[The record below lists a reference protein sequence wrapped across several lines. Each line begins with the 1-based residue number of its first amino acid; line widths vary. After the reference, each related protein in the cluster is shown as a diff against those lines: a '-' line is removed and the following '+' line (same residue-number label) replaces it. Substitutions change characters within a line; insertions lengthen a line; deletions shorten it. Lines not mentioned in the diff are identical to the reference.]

1 MTSPFGLIL
10 SSVFMCHF
18 ENISLENCRAHF
30 KPILKA
36 GSLMRHFYSFKQ
48 RCKNVEKFKNYL
60 NKQHKNITFTSE
72 IEEYGLLSFMDI
84 TITAENNKL
93 VTSVYRKPTFGG
105 VFTNSTHK
113 RGLI

>member
-1 MTSPFGLIL
+1 M
-10 SSVFMCHF
+10 
-18 ENISLENCRAHF
+18 SLCA
-30 KPILKA
+30 ILKIFHWKTVA
-36 GSLMRHFYSFKQ
+36 PISNQSRFVDEILLLFRTKDHVQ
-48 RCKNVEKFKNYL
+48 KFKNYL

-105 VFTNSTHK
+105 VFTNFENFIPDTHK